1 MFKQPFVVLDLETSG
16 VDPKT
21 DDIIEVAMIRYENG
35 KEVERYDQ
43 LIKTGTPLSK
53 IITLITGITD
63 EELNEN
69 GKEKAE
75 VYKEIARMLK
85 GAYLICHNTAFDHGF
100 LWAKG
105 IKLDILGLMD
115 TIPLAQILFPQAA
128 SYSLESLSVDLGI
141 EHVHKHRAMGDVE
154 ATLELFRK
162 LWETANDLPAPLVRE
177 IKGHLAKASWEGGI
191 FFEELK
197 GKNSTD
203 GGSNRG
209 SCGGSS
215 GSSIGAPIEGV
226 QRPLSVEDILGE
238 EGILK
243 KEWTEYEPR
252 PQQVQMA
259 ESVMNAFDQGYHLI
273 CEAPTGVGK
282 SLAYL
287 VAAANIAIANKSKV
301 VVSTNTINLQEQLYE
316 KDIPMLQ
323 KIYRQGTQNPG
334 FRAALLKGRS
344 HYLCLRRF
352 AKFKEAARFSDT
364 DIVLLIK
371 ILVWQQSTLS
381 GDCGEIHLT
390 REESLIWDFELCS
403 DKKYCSPQKCKPYGE
418 CYLHRARR
426 LADEADVIVVNHA
439 LLCADLQG
447 EGALLPDYQYLV
459 VDEAHNFEEAATDAF
474 GLKLKQDN
482 FSLPFRV
489 IRGHLEDIQ
498 KRYQG
503 TLFGGEMAMRLLG
516 GVHEELDE
524 VESKM
529 DGLFTLIAYF
539 TGQNVETTTYAE
551 NLLIDPTVEATEEWL
566 NLGASAEEVSTV
578 LLDWLRDLRKFAE
591 ALMMGADTDSS
602 EQNELAAEI
611 MQEAELLAEQTH
623 ALKTFFME
631 DATRGHIRWLTAD
644 TQGGVSVN
652 LAPTLPGTDLK
663 QKLYAEKKSIILTS
677 ATLGIKLK
685 DKSYDAPE
693 QHPFTYL
700 RTLLALDERFEEL
713 IIDSPFDYERQ
724 AYVLVPT
731 DALPVTSPKSNDQLA
746 PFFQSLIESVG
757 GNLLALFTSYRVIEI
772 QYLALAESLKNAG
785 IRLLAQRISGGR
797 NKIMK
802 AYMADPGHSAL
813 FGTSSFWEGVDIKG
827 EALTTLVIHK
837 LPFDMPND
845 PIHKARAQLFQ
856 NGFYEYT
863 VPRAILKFRQGFGRL
878 IRSTTDY
885 GTMMVL
891 DERVFSKDYG
901 RLFLDALPENITLE
915 KLPLAEIPAK
925 AKEWLELSRKRD

>member
-16 VDPKT
+16 VDPKK

-35 KEVERYDQ
+35 KEVERYDE
-43 LIKTGTPLSK
+43 LIKTGVPLSK

-63 EELNEN
+63 KELNEN
-69 GKEKAE
+69 GLEKKE
-75 VYKEIARMLK
+75 VYKEIARILK
-85 GAYLICHNTAFDHGF
+85 GAYLVCHNTAFDHGF

-115 TIPLAQILFPQAA
+115 TIPLAQILYPQAA
-128 SYSLESLSVDLGI
+128 SYSLESLTVDLGI

-154 ATLELFRK
+154 ATLELFKK
-162 LWETANDLPAPLVRE
+162 LWDKANDLPSILVRE
-177 IKGHLAKASWEGGI
+177 IKGHLAKASWEAGV

-197 GKNSTD
+197 GSSKTMS
-203 GGSNRG
+203 GGVANALAA
-209 SCGGSS
+209 
-215 GSSIGAPIEGV
+215 SIAEPTGV
-226 QRPLSVEDILGE
+226 QRALSVEEVLGE

-243 KEWTEYEPR
+243 KQWEEYEPR
-252 PQQVQMA
+252 PQQVQMSEA
-259 ESVMNAFDQGYHLI
+259 VMNAFDQGFHLI

-316 KDIPMLQ
+316 KDIPLLQ
-323 KIYRQGTQNPG
+323 NIYRQGTQNSG

-371 ILVWQQSTLS
+371 ILVWQTTTCS

-426 LADEADVIVVNHA
+426 LAEEADIIVVNHA

-447 EGALLPDYQYLV
+447 EGALLPEYKYLV
-459 VDEAHNFEEAATDAF
+459 IDEAHNFEEAATDAF
-474 GLKLKQDN
+474 GMVLKQDN
-482 FSLPFRV
+482 FGLPFRM

-503 TLFGGEMAMRLLG
+503 TLFGGELAMRLLG
-516 GVHEELDE
+516 IVHSGMEEME
-524 VESKM
+524 AKI

-539 TGQNVETTTYAE
+539 TGQNVENTGYTE
-551 NLLIDPTVEATEEWL
+551 NLLIDPTVQATEEWL
-566 NLGASAEEVSTV
+566 NMGASAEETSAII
-578 LLDWLRDLRKFAE
+578 LEWIRDLRAFAD
-591 ALMMGADTDSS
+591 ALSLGGDDMAS
-602 EQNELAAEI
+602 EQNELAAEF
-611 MQEAELLAEQTH
+611 MQEAEILTEQTK
-623 ALKTFFME
+623 ALKAFFNE
-631 DATRGHIRWLTAD
+631 DPALQHIRWLAAD
-644 TQGGVSVN
+644 SKGEVSVN
-652 LAPTLPGTDLK
+652 LAPTLPGNDLK

-713 IIDSPFDYERQ
+713 IIDSPFDFERQ
-724 AYVLVPT
+724 AYVMVPT
-731 DALPVTSPKSNDQLA
+731 DVLPITSPKSNDQLA
-746 PFFQSLIESVG
+746 PFFQKLIEAVS
-757 GNLLALFTSYRVIEI
+757 GNILGLFTSYRVIEVM
-772 QYLALAESLKNAG
+772 YLALAENLKNAG

-802 AYMADPGHSAL
+802 AYLGSPQNSAL

-845 PIHKARAQLFQ
+845 PVHKARAQLFQ

-885 GTMMVL
+885 GSMIVL

-915 KLPLAEIPAK
+915 KIPLAEIPAK
-925 AKEWLELSRKRD
+925 AKEWLEFSKGQN

>member
-1 MFKQPFVVLDLETSG
+1 
-16 VDPKT
+16 
-21 DDIIEVAMIRYENG
+21 
-35 KEVERYDQ
+35 
-43 LIKTGTPLSK
+43 
-53 IITLITGITD
+53 
-63 EELNEN
+63 
-69 GKEKAE
+69 
-75 VYKEIARMLK
+75 
-85 GAYLICHNTAFDHGF
+85 
-100 LWAKG
+100 
-105 IKLDILGLMD
+105 
-115 TIPLAQILFPQAA
+115 
-128 SYSLESLSVDLGI
+128 
-141 EHVHKHRAMGDVE
+141 
-154 ATLELFRK
+154 
-162 LWETANDLPAPLVRE
+162 
-177 IKGHLAKASWEGGI
+177 LAKASWEAGI

-197 GKNSTD
+197 GSTK
-203 GGSNRG
+203 SMT
-209 SCGGSS
+209 
-215 GSSIGAPIEGV
+215 GAIANALSASVADATLGGV
-226 QRPLSVEDILGE
+226 QRALSVEEVLGE

-243 KEWTEYEPR
+243 KQWEEYEPR
-252 PQQVQMA
+252 PQQTQMA
-259 ESVMNAFDQGYHLI
+259 QSVMNAFDQGYHLI

-287 VAAANIAIANKSKV
+287 TAAANIAIANKSKV

-316 KDIPMLQ
+316 KDIPLLQ
-323 KIYRQGTQNPG
+323 NIYRQGTQNAG

-352 AKFKEAARFSDT
+352 AKFKETPRFADT
-364 DIVLLIK
+364 DIILLIK
-371 ILVWQQSTLS
+371 ILVWQQATTS

-390 REESLIWDFELCS
+390 REESLVWNFELCS
-403 DKKYCSPQKCKPYGE
+403 EKKYCSPQKCKPYGE

-426 LADEADVIVVNHA
+426 LAEEADIIVVNHA

-447 EGALLPDYQYLV
+447 EGALLPDYKYLV

-474 GLKLKQDN
+474 GMVLKQDN

-489 IRGHLEDIQ
+489 IRGHLEEIQ

-503 TLFGGEMAMRLLG
+503 TLFGGELAMRLLG
-516 GVHEELDE
+516 NVQGGMEEME
-524 VESKM
+524 TKVE
-529 DGLFTLIAYF
+529 GLFSFIADF
-539 TGQNVETTTYAE
+539 TGQHVQNTGYTE
-551 NLLIDPTVEATEEWL
+551 NLLVDPTLQATEEWL
-566 NLGASAEEVSTV
+566 NLGASAMEASATV
-578 LLDWLRDLRKFAE
+578 TEWLRDLRSFAA
-591 ALMMGADTDSS
+591 ALSLGDEDMAS
-602 EQNELAAEI
+602 EQNEIAAEFQ
-611 MQEAELLAEQTH
+611 QEAEILAEQIQ
-623 ALKTFFME
+623 ALKSFFNE
-631 DATRGHIRWLTAD
+631 DPALQHIRWLAAD
-644 TQGGVSVN
+644 SKGEVSVN

-663 QKLYAEKKSIILTS
+663 QKLYAEKKSIVLTS

-685 DKSYDAPE
+685 DKAYDAPE

-731 DALPVTSPKSNDQLA
+731 DALPITSPKSNDQLA
-746 PFFQSLIESVG
+746 PFFQQLIEAVG
-757 GNLLALFTSYRVIEI
+757 GNILGLFTSYRVIEVM
-772 QYLALAESLKNAG
+772 YLALAENLKNAG

-802 AYMADPGHSAL
+802 AYLASPQNSAL

-885 GTMMVL
+885 GSMIVL

-925 AKEWLELSRKRD
+925 AKEWLELSRKDQAS